1 MSLTSYKEPLRFRL
15 FPVLFLLSPSFRYH
29 HHFPLFA
36 FFCVSMSEAQA
47 AAGSRIN
54 PVVVND
60 SPRKSSLF
68 LGLNG
73 KLKEFI

>member
-1 MSLTSYKEPLRFRL
+1 ML
-15 FPVLFLLSPSFRYH
+15 
-29 HHFPLFA
+29 
-36 FFCVSMSEAQA
+36 EAQA